1 MKGEPGLNGI
11 EGPPGYPGLAGT
23 PGDKGGMGRP
33 GLDVRMAL
41 HLKTLS

>member
-41 HLKTLS
+41 HLKILS